1 MPSLL
6 CGRDSDPEIA
16 PTLLTEWPVMDAISA
31 SVQPASAR
39 RVTAVPRKS
48 WKVISTMPAARD
60 ARCQDV
66 RRPSLVH
73 GRPALDVKM
82 TGEERGMASRMAFKS
97 WVTGTWTH
105 FKGGAHPPGSAA
117 FSCGR
122 PLSSISKSGSRTV
135 LPCAPTKA
143 GWALIHS
150 LGFCCLA

>member
-1 MPSLL
+1 
-6 CGRDSDPEIA
+6 
-16 PTLLTEWPVMDAISA
+16 MDAISA

-82 TGEERGMASRMAFKS
+82 MGEERGMRHGVEDGFQILGDRNLDPLPAF
-97 WVTGTWTH
+97 
-105 FKGGAHPPGSAA
+105 
-117 FSCGR
+117 
-122 PLSSISKSGSRTV
+122 
-135 LPCAPTKA
+135 
-143 GWALIHS
+143 
-150 LGFCCLA
+150 